1 MSDPEIDGSWENAV
15 KCQDGQFA
23 TRASPGE
30 GGIFKKLPL
39 SWNWDHF
46 YSFQFWGHS
55 HPDWKLKN
63 DFKKA
68 NAN

>member
-1 MSDPEIDGSWENAV
+1 MIFPAERRLLSLGRTAGTYVLCRAMSDPEIDGSWENAV

-39 SWNWDHF
+39 S
-46 YSFQFWGHS
+46 
-55 HPDWKLKN
+55 
-63 DFKKA
+63 
-68 NAN
+68 